1 MFKIFK
7 KLNPRPAVINKPV
20 HKNESFTYQINKI
33 YSIYKFIHS
42 KEKNKNRRRVLFR
55 FLYNILR
62 NLRHR
67 RILANMSS
75 KKFILISTSDNNH
88 WGGLNNLG
96 HEIFFTRKIALILLS
111 NNLINNECVIVTVNN
126 DRKFLYNNLFNNIL
140 TYDEFR
146 MNRVLVDDV
155 IDLCPYL
162 STTHSSTVKCL
173 NKLGLGEEHLTSN
186 QIFKNCNT
194 ETINSLCCNINFV
207 DLNNTL
213 FENVIKSVFFI
224 IHIKTNTKYLNYIY
238 NIIDTFGINS
248 VIFTQLD
255 GIPEKY
261 LQTSN
266 LQVYASL
273 LNNSN
278 CIFLITDWSGGG
290 QLSQFCSKSKTL
302 YYFDT
307 YPEHY
312 FNGEEQ
318 FYRESNDSNLNHHWD
333 HYTPSKCK
341 RIFLKKDEFE
351 NIHTLKTF
359 CLT

>member
-1 MFKIFK
+1 MFK

-20 HKNESFTYQINKI
+20 HKNKSFSYQINKI
-33 YSIYKFIHS
+33 YSIYKLILS

-55 FLYNILR
+55 FLYNIR
-62 NLRHR
+62 QNLRHR
-67 RILANMSS
+67 RILSNMSS
-75 KKFILISTSDNNH
+75 KKFILISTSDKNH
-88 WGGLNNLG
+88 WGAFNNLG

-111 NNLINNECVIVTVNN
+111 NNLINNECVIVTANN
-126 DRKFLYNNLFNNIL
+126 DRKILYNNIFNNVL

-146 MNRVLVDDV
+146 MNRVLADDV

-173 NKLGLGEEHLTSN
+173 NNLGLGEEQLVSN
-186 QIFKNCNT
+186 QIFKNCNM
-194 ETINSLCCNINFV
+194 ETLNSLCCNINFV

-213 FENVIKSVFFI
+213 FENVIKSVFFV
-224 IHIKTNTKYLNYIY
+224 IHIRPTTKYLNYIY
-238 NIIDTFGINS
+238 DIIDTFGINS

-261 LQTSN
+261 LQTSD

-278 CIFLITDWSGGG
+278 CIFVITEWSGGG
-290 QLSQFCSKSKTL
+290 QLSQFCCKSTVL
-302 YYFDT
+302 YYYDC
-307 YPEHY
+307 YPQGY
-312 FNGEEQ
+312 FNDKEQ
-318 FYRESNDSNLNHHWD
+318 YYRESNDQNLFHHWD

-341 RIFLKKDEFE
+341 RIFLNKDEFE
-351 NIHTLKTF
+351 NIHLLKTI

>member
-7 KLNPRPAVINKPV
+7 KLNPRPAVIKPV
-20 HKNESFTYQINKI
+20 HKNESFTYQINNI
-33 YSIYKFIHS
+33 YSIYKFILS
-42 KEKNKNRRRVLFR
+42 KEKNKNHRQVLFR
-55 FLYNILR
+55 FLYNIRHNLR
-62 NLRHR
+62 NR
-67 RILANMSS
+67 RILSNMSS

-88 WGGLNNLG
+88 WGAFNNLG

-111 NNLINNECVIVTVNN
+111 NNLIDNECVIVTANN
-126 DRKFLYNNLFNNIL
+126 DRKFLYNNIFNNVL

-146 MNRVLVDDV
+146 TNRVLVDDV

-162 STTHSSTVKCL
+162 STTHPSTVKCL
-173 NKLGLGEEHLTSN
+173 NKLGLCEEQLTSN
-186 QIFKNCNT
+186 QIFQNCNT

-213 FENVIKSVFFI
+213 FENVIKSVFFV
-224 IHIKTNTKYLNYIY
+224 IHIKTGTKYLNYIY

-278 CIFLITDWSGGG
+278 CIFLITEWSGGG
-290 QLSQFCSKSKTL
+290 QLSQFCCKSNTL
-302 YYFDT
+302 YYYDC
-307 YPEHY
+307 YPHYY
-312 FNGEEQ
+312 FNDQEQ
-318 FYRESNDSNLNHHWD
+318 YYRESNDQNLFQHWD

-341 RIFLKKDEFE
+341 RIFLSKDEFE
-351 NIHTLKTF
+351 NIHLLKTI